1 MEKLSE
7 CSSLTRFEVA
17 NNTKMS
23 NPIEEFTLNQ
33 ESKNGSKIIPKKIIE
48 SLSEVSSI
56 FLEDNPNFSVSVEIL
71 EDLKKKSFKDESNFN
86 ISEKK
91 RNSFDDSK
99 LIRIPKEELKFEGNP
114 FAKKRELPNPFIPN
128 DGQVNNLDELKEF
141 RETINFLVLKV
152 LGCPG
157 GGEYNK
163 VEIMNEIARVFH
175 NLESK
180 KFILE
185 ETERKQ
191 LQTLKEFQIRNN
203 KINEKARSASAN
215 ATKSPLNSLKIENN
229 LVTPHQKMIS
239 LTGNTGFLRNSTEKG
254 FYDSIEKSK
263 KKTLSNIAVKCG
275 SINLQDE
282 TK

>member
-1 MEKLSE
+1 
-7 CSSLTRFEVA
+7 
-17 NNTKMS
+17 MS

-56 FLEDNPNFSVSVEIL
+56 CLEENPNFSVSVEIL

-91 RNSFDDSK
+91 RSSFDDSK
-99 LIRIPKEELKFEGNP
+99 LIRIPKEELKFDGNP
-114 FAKKRELPNPFIPN
+114 FAKKKETPNPSIPTDMKDN
-128 DGQVNNLDELKEF
+128 SVDELKEF
-141 RETINFLVLKV
+141 RESINFLVLKV

-163 VEIMNEIARVFH
+163 ADILNEISGLFQTLEQKKF
-175 NLESK
+175 NLE
-180 KFILE
+180 E
-185 ETERKQ
+185 AERKQ
-191 LQTLKEFQIRNN
+191 MQTLKEYQIRNS
-203 KINEKARSASAN
+203 KISEKARSASAN
-215 ATKSPLNSLKIENN
+215 PTKSPLNSLKIENN
-229 LVTPHQKMIS
+229 IVTPHQKMTS

-263 KKTLSNIAVKCG
+263 KKTLSNMAIKCG